1 LVLLQRRRKSQAN
14 KLGFRFTLTTWYEK
28 RGKKVFY
35 RSFVTGVRKPRRI
48 ERKLKRKKKKVK
60 EAFTDLMLCATS

>member
-14 KLGFRFTLTTWYEK
+14 KLGFRFNLTTWYEK

-35 RSFVTGVRKPRRI
+35 RSFAAGVRRARRV
-48 ERKLKRKKKKVK
+48 ERKMKRKKKVK
-60 EAFTDLMLCATS
+60 EAFTNLMLCATS